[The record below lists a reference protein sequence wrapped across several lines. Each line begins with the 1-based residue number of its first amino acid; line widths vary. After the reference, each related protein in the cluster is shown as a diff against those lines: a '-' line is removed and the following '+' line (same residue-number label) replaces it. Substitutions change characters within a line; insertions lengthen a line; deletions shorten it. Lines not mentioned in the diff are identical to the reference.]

1 MLRRSWRTSIGNLNN
16 IMEPVEYLAKI
27 EPIVISLYQAL
38 IHAER
43 KSADEYHIHS
53 PRLDFYSYKL
63 AQKSG
68 QKDDQIDKQKEYYCA
83 KARESNEVLLLID
96 TATAAAAGAILQIAQ
111 QCIALTWPDGQRL
124 DKGRPVGSQHLS
136 SVIWNCRNQAMHFED
151 GKSNKQTQNCLNI
164 LQIEFSLDISDLD
177 SRPRSLAKDIIGL
190 LGWHSYEIFANDM
203 NEMLKWK

>member
-1 MLRRSWRTSIGNLNN
+1 
-16 IMEPVEYLAKI
+16 MEPIEYLAKI
-27 EPIVISLYQAL
+27 EPIVVSLFQAF

-43 KSADEYHIHS
+43 RSADEYRVHA
-53 PRLDFYSYKL
+53 PRQEFYNYKL
-63 AQKSG
+63 SQKSA
-68 QKDDQIDKQKEYYCA
+68 QNDDRIDKQHEDYCA
-83 KARESNEVLLLID
+83 NANESKEVLLLID

-136 SVIWNCRNQAMHFED
+136 SVIWNGRNQAMHFED
-151 GKSNKQTQNCLNI
+151 GEAKKQTKNCLDI
-164 LQIEFSLDISDLD
+164 LYKDFSLDISDLA

-203 NEMLKWK
+203 NEMLKCK